1 MPLDA
6 DDIAR
11 LYRAEARGLVAY
23 FARRTFDVHAATELM
38 AETFAEVVA
47 DRRSFRGGE
56 PAAWLYGIAKHKL
69 SAWYRSAQVERRK
82 LAKLGLAA
90 PGLGDEEYERIE
102 ELSGLE
108 SLRED
113 VAARLAELPEEHREA
128 LRLRV
133 VEEREYAEVA
143 AVLGIAE
150 PAARARVSRALRSM
164 AAALEA
170 RGDDAPAT
178 RRIGGA
184 R

>member
-1 MPLDA
+1 VPLDA

-11 LYRAEARGLVAY
+11 LYRSHARELVAY
-23 FARRTFDVHAATELM
+23 FARRTFDAHAATELM

-56 PAAWLYGIAKHKL
+56 PAAWLYGIAKHQL
-69 SAWYRSAQVERRK
+69 SAWYRSAKVEQRK
-82 LAKLGLAA
+82 LAKLGLAP
-90 PGLGDEEYERIE
+90 PGLTDEEYERIE

-143 AVLGIAE
+143 DALGIAE
-150 PAARARVSRALRSM
+150 PAARARVSRALRGL

-170 RGDDAPAT
+170 RGDAAPA